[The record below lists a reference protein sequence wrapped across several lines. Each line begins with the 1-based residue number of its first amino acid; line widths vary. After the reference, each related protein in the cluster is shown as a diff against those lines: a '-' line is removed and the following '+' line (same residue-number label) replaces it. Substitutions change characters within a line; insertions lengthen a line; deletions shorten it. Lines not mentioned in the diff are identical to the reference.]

1 MDARLE
7 PGEIPSTILHCLA
20 DGACRTIDELDEMLD
35 LSRRQISDGAAKL
48 VLRDYLERVET
59 GCYQLTP
66 VGIAAAQAGEI
77 ISSGPWRPDTAR
89 ARKPW
94 RDTFRRRLWSAMRM
108 GGVFT
113 IADLVMA
120 AAQPH
125 DVSPDSNTARY
136 LRQLVL
142 AGYVEELR
150 SRKSGSKLTS
160 NGFKR
165 YRLVKNTG
173 PLAPVFSAKRK
184 ALHDYNTREDVPC
197 AVQKA

>member
-1 MDARLE
+1 MNARLE

-66 VGIAAAQAGEI
+66 VGIAAAQAGET

-89 ARKPW
+89 ARRPV

-120 AAQPH
+120 AARAGDLRPE
-125 DVSPDSNTARY
+125 NNAARY
-136 LRQLVL
+136 ISYLIR

-150 SRKSGSKLTS
+150 ERRRGMKLTS
-160 NGFKR
+160 SGFKR

-173 PLAPVFSAKRK
+173 PLAPAFSPKRM
-184 ALHDYNTREDVPC
+184 ALHDYNMREDVPC
-197 AVQKA
+197 GRKA